1 MLRYYF
7 HFLSAGIVYDDK
19 TGEYFSSVEDAIAHA
34 HVIAAELV
42 ADGTHGH
49 DQFVF
54 VTDVIGNE
62 IARVAIGKLSPT
74 DPIGPND

>member
-7 HFLSAGIVYDDK
+7 HFISQGTVYEDK

-34 HVIAAELV
+34 HVMAAELE
-42 ADGTHGH
+42 ADGTHYH

-54 VTDVIGNE
+54 GTDAIGNE
-62 IARVAIGKLSPT
+62 IARVTIGKAKS
-74 DPIGPND
+74 D